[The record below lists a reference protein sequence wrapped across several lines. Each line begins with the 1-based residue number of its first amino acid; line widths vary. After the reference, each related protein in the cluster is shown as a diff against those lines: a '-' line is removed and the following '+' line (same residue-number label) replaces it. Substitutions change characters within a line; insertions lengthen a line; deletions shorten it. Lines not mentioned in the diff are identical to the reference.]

1 MTLREFEIFVL
12 GIDEDSRKIVG
23 QIYEEALRTD
33 FGFGDVRI
41 ERLNNSAQK
50 VYERLINEAEQE
62 VNQEWEKHLL
72 YEVLFIEIYNP
83 IVWEGQ

>member
-1 MTLREFEIFVL
+1 MNRKERRRIIREWYKDVKKMTLREFEIFVL

-41 ERLNNSAQK
+41 ERLNNSAEK

-62 VNQEWEKHLL
+62 VNQE
-72 YEVLFIEIYNP
+72 
-83 IVWEGQ
+83 

>member
-1 MTLREFEIFVL
+1 MNRKERRRIIREWYKDVKKMTLREFEIFVL

-50 VYERLINEAEQE
+50 VYERLINEAKQE
-62 VNQEWEKHLL
+62 VNQE
-72 YEVLFIEIYNP
+72 
-83 IVWEGQ
+83 

>member
-1 MTLREFEIFVL
+1 MNRKERRRVIRGWYKDVKKMSLREFEIFVL

-33 FGFGDVRI
+33 FGFGDIRI

-62 VNQEWEKHLL
+62 ANQE
-72 YEVLFIEIYNP
+72 
-83 IVWEGQ
+83 

>member
-1 MTLREFEIFVL
+1 MNRKERRRIIREWYKDVKKMSLREFEIFVL

-41 ERLNNSAQK
+41 ERLAASAQK
-50 VYERLINEAEQE
+50 IYDRKVDE
-62 VNQEWEKHLL
+62 VIKE
-72 YEVLFIEIYNP
+72 
-83 IVWEGQ
+83 